1 MLLVLFVAAL
11 FQPRFFQAVL
21 GTLIRVEAWR
31 QGSEVEFDRVGGSF
45 FEPVTISNSRW
56 NFHGDA
62 GSTTRVEIAKLE
74 ADLSWRNLFKRSTAR
89 WFQRLSLTGV
99 KGKLFLPFA
108 EPEAKLHRRAWLNWR
123 PSGGHWA
130 PVPAALEGNDIDF
143 FFQGGNDFVRVEE
156 CRFTASDVD
165 RGEFHAG
172 RVSIRQPWLARTFK
186 NVHGTTA
193 MQDEKFVLA
202 NVVLDPG
209 VEIRSLSAE
218 LPQLARGRLNLDMQL
233 AAFDGTL
240 QAEAATVP
248 HDHGLAFEAGGN
260 FTQVNIAKFASFFAL
275 SDAAG
280 GTIKKGNFSF
290 RGSPQ
295 NPAKATGKLSFDASN
310 FQWETR
316 QWDSLTLGLV
326 LMDGRL
332 QMPHFDLHQGKNTL
346 TVSGELTLP
355 DAAERWWHGAFNCA
369 VKARI
374 GNLTELSA
382 LLLPEFK
389 YAAGEVSVDGN
400 IRGHGEEFF
409 GQLVVEGR
417 SLTWRNA
424 PIQALHATVKL
435 DGKELKVAHMELV
448 NGDDYL
454 RGNGVVNLFGPTQYW
469 GELRVAVENLASY
482 AAFLQ
487 KPVLPEPLAGGA
499 IIDWTGEGSATG
511 HSGKFMARLR
521 MVRTLGALAQQLH
534 PINADL
540 EASYG
545 PGTMNFTKFVLSD
558 DDSSFTANIAI
569 GDKALNLSGI
579 RLRHKDQLQLEGDA
593 LLPLDVWQKWP
604 DVSLGQL
611 LTDDIVSRFNLVAHA
626 LDLEKAAQ
634 LSGWKFP
641 VAGTLDG
648 TLSGEGAINSLKLA
662 GALKLER
669 GRIPLGSTGDV
680 IEEANGEF
688 SFGDDTFQIVKF
700 TGRHPF
706 GSLETT
712 GSVRLA
718 NPRDPELQLKIQ
730 SPKATMTAFGGT
742 VPKIAVD
749 SLLDLELIG
758 PLSAARLSGSAKL
771 LSLEVDTVPDFTS
784 LWRAER
790 RVDLPPLFSFSGE
803 PWAHWTYDVEV
814 QPADPAGLK
823 GGDSEIQVDLRIRGT
838 GAQPT
843 LSGKIELGGL
853 DIGAQAPS
861 TGEHAPVPG
870 HSDHLEMALAP
881 PTAHLLVTFF
891 ESRPEEPSLDLELSG
906 TAGQVPGKRGGT
918 PFRASMTGP
927 LNHLMRV
934 YFGAPPLTN
943 EVVQATLSHTLGTS
957 SQTISLNSD
966 APIKLAL
973 RTDAAIAAGVEQFE
987 WMPPGEEAPD
997 GVSAADNI
1005 HKDAPH

>member
-1 MLLVLFVAAL
+1 
-11 FQPRFFQAVL
+11 
-21 GTLIRVEAWR
+21 
-31 QGSEVEFDRVGGSF
+31 
-45 FEPVTISNSRW
+45 
-56 NFHGDA
+56 
-62 GSTTRVEIAKLE
+62 
-74 ADLSWRNLFKRSTAR
+74 
-89 WFQRLSLTGV
+89 
-99 KGKLFLPFA
+99 
-108 EPEAKLHRRAWLNWR
+108 
-123 PSGGHWA
+123 
-130 PVPAALEGNDIDF
+130 
-143 FFQGGNDFVRVEE
+143 
-156 CRFTASDVD
+156 
-165 RGEFHAG
+165 
-172 RVSIRQPWLARTFK
+172 
-186 NVHGTTA
+186 
-193 MQDEKFVLA
+193 
-202 NVVLDPG
+202 
-209 VEIRSLSAE
+209 
-218 LPQLARGRLNLDMQL
+218 
-233 AAFDGTL
+233 
-240 QAEAATVP
+240 
-248 HDHGLAFEAGGN
+248 
-260 FTQVNIAKFASFFAL
+260 
-275 SDAAG
+275 
-280 GTIKKGNFSF
+280 
-290 RGSPQ
+290 
-295 NPAKATGKLSFDASN
+295 
-310 FQWETR
+310 
-316 QWDSLTLGLV
+316 
-326 LMDGRL
+326 
-332 QMPHFDLHQGKNTL
+332 MPHFDLHQGKNTL

-382 LLLPEFK
+382 LLLPEFT

-400 IRGHGEEFF
+400 IRGRGEEFF

-454 RGNGVVNLFGPTQYW
+454 RGNGVMNLFGPTQYW
-469 GELRVAVENLASY
+469 GELRVAAEDLASY

-521 MVRTLGALAQQLH
+521 KVRTLGALAQQLH

-540 EASYG
+540 EGSYG

-579 RLRHKDQLQLEGDA
+579 RLRHKGQLQLEGDA

-604 DVSLGQL
+604 DVSIGKL
-611 LTDDIVSRFNLVAHA
+611 LTDDIVSRVNLIAHA

-648 TLSGEGAINSLKLA
+648 TFNGEGAIN
-662 GALKLER
+662 ALKLGGTLKLEH

-680 IEEANGEF
+680 IDEANGEF
-688 SFGDDTFQIVKF
+688 SFVDDALHIAKF
-700 TGRHPF
+700 AGRHPF
-706 GSLETT
+706 GNVEAA

-730 SPKATMTAFGGT
+730 SPKATMPVFRGT
-742 VPKIAVD
+742 VPEIDVD
-749 SLLDLELIG
+749 TVLDLELTG
-758 PLSAARLSGSAKL
+758 PLSATRVSGSAKL
-771 LSLEVDTVPDFTS
+771 LSLEVGTVPDFTL
-784 LWRAER
+784 LWRAEHR
-790 RVDLPPLFSFSGE
+790 IEMPLLFSFSGV
-803 PWAHWTYDVEV
+803 PWVHWTFDLAL

-823 GGDSEIQVDLRIRGT
+823 GGASEVQVDLRIRGT

-843 LSGKIELGGL
+843 LTGQIELGGL
-853 DIGAQAPS
+853 DIGAEVPS
-861 TGEHAPVPG
+861 TGEYPAVLQSG
-870 HSDHLEMALAP
+870 HSDHPQVVALAP

-891 ESRPEEPSLDLELSG
+891 ESRPEEPSLDLELTG
-906 TAGQVPGKRGGT
+906 TAGQMLGKRGGT

-934 YFGAPPLTN
+934 YYGAPPLTN

-957 SQTISLNSD
+957 SQTISLKTD

-973 RTDAAIAAGVEQFE
+973 RTDAAIAASVEQFE
-987 WMPPGEEAPD
+987 WMPPGDESPD

-1005 HKDAPH
+1005 HKDAPQ